1 MDENIKDIEI
11 ALRDGLIDELVT
23 TTESGLD
30 IIRRLADV
38 VAKQDD
44 AIIGWELM
52 AGQLRDV
59 ALDLN
64 RLREQAIETSVR
76 LLDECMSCTNKEHHG
91 STY

>member
-38 VAKQDD
+38 VGKQDD
-44 AIIGWELM
+44 AILGWELM

-59 ALDLN
+59 ALELN
-64 RLREQAIETSVR
+64 ALREGAVNLSVQ

-91 STY
+91 PAY

>member
-38 VAKQDD
+38 VSKQDD
-44 AIIGWELM
+44 AILGWELM

-59 ALDLN
+59 ALELN
-64 RLREQAIETSVR
+64 ALREEAITLSVQ

-91 STY
+91 PTY

>member
-38 VAKQDD
+38 VSKQDD

-59 ALDLN
+59 ALELN
-64 RLREQAIETSVR
+64 ALREGAVNLSVQ
-76 LLDECMSCTNKEHHG
+76 LLDECMSCSNKEHHG
-91 STY
+91 PAY

>member
-59 ALDLN
+59 AIDLN

>member
-38 VAKQDD
+38 VSKQDD

-59 ALDLN
+59 ALELN
-64 RLREQAIETSVR
+64 ALREGAITLSVQ
-76 LLDECMSCTNKEHHG
+76 LLDECMSCSNKEHHG
-91 STY
+91 PAY

>member
-38 VAKQDD
+38 VSKQDD
-44 AIIGWELM
+44 AILGWELM

-59 ALDLN
+59 ALELN
-64 RLREQAIETSVR
+64 ALREGAITLSVH
-76 LLDECMSCTNKEHHG
+76 LLDECMTCSNKEHHG
-91 STY
+91 PAY